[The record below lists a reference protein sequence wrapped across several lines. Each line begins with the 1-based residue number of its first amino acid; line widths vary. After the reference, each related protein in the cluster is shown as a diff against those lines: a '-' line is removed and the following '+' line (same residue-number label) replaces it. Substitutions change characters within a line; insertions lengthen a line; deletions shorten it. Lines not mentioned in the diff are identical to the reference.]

1 MLTAPVPE
9 LMCTPGL
16 TPGMG
21 QLSVEVVVVVVVV
34 EGFTSPEGCLTAS
47 PFCTPP

>member
-34 EGFTSPEGCLTAS
+34 AGFSCLTES